1 MIHLLF
7 ESSNYFFV
15 RTHFE
20 IVFSLQKTNMES
32 ETSSARQPL
41 VQLEQLPE
49 RVLKMLWLLQLLMA
63 TTTAKVMDQ
72 EREVN

>member
-1 MIHLLF
+1 
-7 ESSNYFFV
+7 
-15 RTHFE
+15 
-20 IVFSLQKTNMES
+20 MES